1 MIINKKFYNK
11 KIVLISVLFSLLFIN
26 LSIEYGKFLK
36 LIDEEIYET
45 KVEVINIYQKV
56 NHDILRVK
64 ADNFEFFTNIKK
76 DENIKKSD
84 LLNITFI
91 SKNLSFLDYPGFCN
105 RILYV

>member
-91 SKNLSFLDYPGFCN
+91 SKNLSF
-105 RILYV
+105 I